1 MILLTSIAALAMG
14 TAPVQSP
21 NPVQPPAGA
30 QPAKVASAPAAA
42 SALSVEPV
50 WKPKPK
56 PWLAP
61 DMAKPEDKRPIPKS
75 RPLS

>member
-1 MILLTSIAALAMG
+1 MILLTSLAALAMG

-30 QPAKVASAPAAA
+30 QPVKVASAAAA
-42 SALSVEPV
+42 SALPVEPV

-61 DMAKPEDKRPIPKS
+61 GMAKPEGKLPVPKS
-75 RPLS
+75 RSLS